1 MTPAKSTDGL
11 ASSSRWITY
20 SVPMSDSVSETLTS
34 RAVEAITCAPIPQ
47 KALIAA
53 INTLGPMAGSSRIE
67 GARIEADA
75 GERPA
80 ATVSFSVAG
89 GIREAFGEGAWERA
103 YDAHDNLFKVR
114 YGVRLRSG
122 RRALGR
128 EVDSYRKAAIFWTR
142 NPKLVNPMKDRRIWV
157 QVSRNFEPVVPLTV
171 EGVRAAL
178 FDFEERIPFD
188 PAALGEGTHGLAAD
202 VWASWQKHEY
212 AGAES
217 HSATAAGSVT
227 IGI

>member
-1 MTPAKSTDGL
+1 
-11 ASSSRWITY
+11 
-20 SVPMSDSVSETLTS
+20 
-34 RAVEAITCAPIPQ
+34 
-47 KALIAA
+47 
-53 INTLGPMAGSSRIE
+53 MAGSSRIE

>member
-1 MTPAKSTDGL
+1 
-11 ASSSRWITY
+11 
-20 SVPMSDSVSETLTS
+20 
-34 RAVEAITCAPIPQ
+34 
-47 KALIAA
+47 
-53 INTLGPMAGSSRIE
+53 MAGSSRIE
-67 GARIEADA
+67 GARIEAEA
-75 GERPA
+75 GQKA

-89 GIREAFGEGAWERA
+89 AIREAFGEEAWERA

-157 QVSRNFEPVVPLTV
+157 QVSRNFEPVVPLSV

-178 FDFEERIPFD
+178 FDFGERIPFD
-188 PAALGEGTHGLAAD
+188 PEALGRGTHRLDAD
-202 VWASWQKHEY
+202 IWVSWQKHEY
-212 AGAES
+212 AEAES
-217 HSATAAGSVT
+217 HKAGATGSVT
-227 IGI
+227 LG